1 MCWDVSSLDAQAP
14 VLLWGC
20 HGSQGNQLW
29 RYDPVGISFR
39 IHFKIIISTNTIFF
53 FSNKETLQLIH
64 GGNPRCLDCDPGR
77 KELYVATC
85 NNESPT
91 QRWTFERFN
100 QTALLRWNKAGIDE
114 V

>member
-1 MCWDVSSLDAQAP
+1 
-14 VLLWGC
+14 
-20 HGSQGNQLW
+20 
-29 RYDPVGISFR
+29 
-39 IHFKIIISTNTIFF
+39 
-53 FSNKETLQLIH
+53 LQLIH